1 MRSFVY
7 FLCCSTALLVSACRE
22 KTPASDS
29 VLTIK
34 GSDTEYPL
42 VKHFAEEFTK
52 ENGYPVNVYSG
63 GTAEGFKALS
73 MDECLI
79 ANASRDITEEEV
91 AFNTNKGYSHA
102 EIVIAIDAIA
112 IITNPKLGIDSLS
125 TLQLARILDG
135 TLTNWKSL
143 GGPNIP
149 IVVFTRNEASGTN
162 AFIRNQFCKQG
173 FPKNSVT
180 VKDNREIIEKINA
193 HPGGIGYVGSASI
206 REQSGVPS
214 ADVWAMKLYIE
225 GGNAYSP
232 FQELAVVSG
241 EYPLVRPLYQYI
253 NDRNHKWVKKFLH
266 FELSPKGQQL
276 VKRYGFYPLT
286 SNYQEQNKRNGFE

>member
-7 FLCCSTALLVSACRE
+7 FLFCSTGLLVASCNE
-22 KTPASDS
+22 KIPASDS
-29 VLTIK
+29 SVTIK

-42 VKHFAEEFTK
+42 VKHLAEEFSKDHSFPIT
-52 ENGYPVNVYSG
+52 VSSG

-73 MDECLI
+73 MDECVI
-79 ANASRDITEEEV
+79 ANASRSITEQEV
-91 AFNTNKGYSHA
+91 AFNTNRGHSHA

-135 TLTNWKSL
+135 TITNWKSL
-143 GGPNIP
+143 GGPDVP
-149 IVVFTRNEASGTN
+149 ITVYTRNEASGTN
-162 AFIRNQFCKQG
+162 AFIRSQFCKQG
-173 FPKNSVT
+173 FPKNSIT
-180 VKDNREIIEKINA
+180 VKDNEEIIKKINT
-193 HPGGIGYVGSASI
+193 HLGGIGYVGSASI
-206 REQSGVPS
+206 REKSGAPTS
-214 ADVWAMKLYIE
+214 NVWAMNLYIE
-225 GGNAYSP
+225 GGNASSP
-232 FQELAVVSG
+232 FQELAVIIG

-253 NDRNHKWVKKFLH
+253 NDRNHKWVLKFLH

>member
-7 FLCCSTALLVSACRE
+7 FLCCSIALLVSACRE
-22 KTPASDS
+22 KIPASDS

-52 ENGYPVNVYSG
+52 ENGYPVKVYSG

-73 MDECLI
+73 MGECLI

-162 AFIRNQFCKQG
+162 AFISNQFCKQG

-180 VKDNREIIEKINA
+180 VKDNAEIIKKINK
-193 HPGGIGYVGSASI
+193 HLGGISYVGSASI

-253 NDRNHKWVKKFLH
+253 NDQNHKWVKKFLH

>member
-7 FLCCSTALLVSACRE
+7 FLFCSTGFLVASCNE
-22 KTPASDS
+22 KIPVSDS
-29 VLTIK
+29 SITIK

-42 VKHFAEEFTK
+42 VKHLAEEFSK
-52 ENGYPVNVYSG
+52 DHSFPVTVFSG

-73 MDECLI
+73 LNECVI
-79 ANASRDITEEEV
+79 ANASRGITEEEV
-91 AFNTNKGYSHA
+91 AFNTNKGHSHS

-135 TLTNWKSL
+135 TITNWKSL
-143 GGPNIP
+143 GGPDVP

-173 FPKNSVT
+173 FPKNSVA
-180 VKDNREIIEKINA
+180 VKDNREVIKKINT
-193 HPGGIGYVGSASI
+193 HLGGIGYVGSASI
-206 REQSGVPS
+206 REKSGVPT
-214 ADVWAMKLYIE
+214 ANVWAMNLYIE
-225 GGNAYSP
+225 GGRAYSP
-232 FQELAVVSG
+232 FQELAITSG

-253 NDRNHKWVKKFLH
+253 NDIDNKRVQQFIR
-266 FELSPKGQQL
+266 FELSTKGQQL

>member
-7 FLCCSTALLVSACRE
+7 FLCCSIGFLVASCHE
-22 KTPASDS
+22 KIPASDAS
-29 VLTIK
+29 ITIK

-42 VKHFAEEFTK
+42 VKHLAEEFSK
-52 ENGYPVNVYSG
+52 DQSFAIMVSSG

-73 MDECLI
+73 MDECVI
-79 ANASRDITEEEV
+79 ANASRSITEEEA
-91 AFNTNKGYSHA
+91 AFNTKKGHLHS

-135 TLTNWKSL
+135 TFTNWKSL
-143 GGPNIP
+143 GGPDVP

-180 VKDNREIIEKINA
+180 VKDNEEVIKKINK
-193 HPGGIGYVGSASI
+193 HLGGIGYVGSASI
-206 REQSGVPS
+206 REKSGAPS
-214 ADVWAMKLYIE
+214 ADVWAMNLYIE
-225 GGNAYSP
+225 GSNACSP
-232 FQELAVVSG
+232 FQELSVISG

-253 NDRNHKWVKKFLH
+253 NDRNNKWVQKFLH
-266 FELSPKGQQL
+266 FELSAKGQQL